1 MSTVQEIETAIQKL
15 KPQEIHEVAGWL
27 QELREELWDKQIDAD
42 AKAGRLDKLME
53 EAKQDYLAGRCK
65 PLPRTIAPLQDFGGI
80 TMRCR
85 PKSESWRIRI
95 SSFSKSIRNILRFA
109 LNARSRNCGLCAS
122 VADIGLWPGNGMTI

>member
-15 KPQEIHEVAGWL
+15 KPEEIHEVADWL

-65 PLPRTIAPLQDFGGI
+65 PLP
-80 TMRCR
+80 
-85 PKSESWRIRI
+85 
-95 SSFSKSIRNILRFA
+95 
-109 LNARSRNCGLCAS
+109 
-122 VADIGLWPGNGMTI
+122 

>member
-15 KPQEIHEVAGWL
+15 KPQEIHEVADWL

-65 PLPRTIAPLQDFGGI
+65 PLP
-80 TMRCR
+80 
-85 PKSESWRIRI
+85 
-95 SSFSKSIRNILRFA
+95 
-109 LNARSRNCGLCAS
+109 
-122 VADIGLWPGNGMTI
+122 

>member
-15 KPQEIHEVAGWL
+15 KPQVIHEVADWL

-65 PLPRTIAPLQDFGGI
+65 PLP
-80 TMRCR
+80 
-85 PKSESWRIRI
+85 
-95 SSFSKSIRNILRFA
+95 
-109 LNARSRNCGLCAS
+109 
-122 VADIGLWPGNGMTI
+122 